1 MQQAEAA
8 CSVSRGVVS
17 QPPPVC
23 LRATQRAQWMAAALQ
38 AMVKEKKKKRQDD
51 AFRRQ
56 FIEKPSIML
65 GCPEAMVK
73 RLQHDEGS
81 MLNG

>member
-1 MQQAEAA
+1 
-8 CSVSRGVVS
+8 
-17 QPPPVC
+17 
-23 LRATQRAQWMAAALQ
+23 MAAALQ